1 MKGGLLIV
9 LLGLLSGRCFGQFPA
24 LMYDSK
30 HAVWEDSVGTIKKIA
45 SPYGKNLK
53 VVYKNG
59 QKRKI
64 LKSGLWGFRDRSGK
78 LYRLYDNKAMRVLR
92 QSDLIKYAYKQPG
105 THHFS
110 WRYSTDLDSP
120 VVRTK
125 RKARHLSL

>member
-30 HAVWEDSVGTIKKIA
+30 QAVYEDSVGTIKKIV

-64 LKSGLWGFRDRSGK
+64 LKSSLWGFQNRSGK

-92 QSDLIKYAYKQPG
+92 QSGIIKYAYKQPG
-105 THHFS
+105 TNHFS
-110 WRYSTDLDSP
+110 WRYSADLDSP
-120 VVRTK
+120 VFRTK
-125 RKARHLSL
+125 RKARHL